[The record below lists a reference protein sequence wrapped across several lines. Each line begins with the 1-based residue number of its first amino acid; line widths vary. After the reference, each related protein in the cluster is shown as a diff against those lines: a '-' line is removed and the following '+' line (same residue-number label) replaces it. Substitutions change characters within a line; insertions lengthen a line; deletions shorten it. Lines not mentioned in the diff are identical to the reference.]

1 MGDQD
6 MTGIRTR
13 RAAARRRKFVA
24 IAAAG
29 TVLLSGATVTS
40 LAAWLDEEW
49 VTAGVDGDPGV
60 LASEFEIEQ
69 SVATDVGTWANRESA
84 GAAGVVD
91 FDDIAAALTPGD
103 VAYGW
108 VSVRAAA
115 DSLGGDVT
123 LVSDYTLGDSP
134 LGDALRYGA
143 RLHPDDTTCTAAAF
157 AGIGT
162 ELVAGG
168 SALTAGSGATTFAL
182 AAGSGGAAG
191 TPLTVCFR
199 LELPAGASDTLMG
212 ETADVTWFF
221 DAIST

>member
-1 MGDQD
+1 MS
-6 MTGIRTR
+6 GITAR
-13 RAAARRRKFVA
+13 RAAARHRKIVA
-24 IAAAG
+24 VAAAG
-29 TVLLSGATVTS
+29 AVLLTGATVTS

-49 VTAGVDGDPGV
+49 VTAGVDGAPGV
-60 LASEFEIEQ
+60 VASEFEIEQ
-69 SVATDVGTWANRESA
+69 SVATDAGAWFDRETA

-91 FDDIAAALTPGD
+91 FDDVAAALSPGE

-108 VSVRAAA
+108 VSLRTAA
-115 DSLGGDVT
+115 DSLGGDLT

-143 RLHPDDTTCTAAAF
+143 RLHPDSTTCTAGAF
-157 AGIGT
+157 ATTGS
-162 ELVAGG
+162 ELVADG
-168 SALTAGSGATTFAL
+168 SVLTAGSGATTFAL
-182 AAGSGGAAG
+182 AAGVAGAPGASQ
-191 TPLTVCFR
+191 TVCFR

>member
-1 MGDQD
+1 M
-6 MTGIRTR
+6 R

-24 IAAAG
+24 MAAAG
-29 TVLLSGATVTS
+29 VVLLSGATVTS

-49 VTAGVDGDPGV
+49 VTAGVDGAPGV
-60 LASEFEIEQ
+60 IASEFEIEQ
-69 SVATDVGTWANRESA
+69 SVATDA
-84 GAAGVVD
+84 GAWFDRETAGTAGVVD
-91 FDDIAAALTPGD
+91 FDDVAAALAPGD

-108 VSVRAAA
+108 VSLRAAA
-115 DSLGGDVT
+115 DSLGGDLT

-143 RLHPDDTTCTAAAF
+143 RLHPDSTTCTAGAF
-157 AGIGT
+157 ASTGSQ
-162 ELVAGG
+162 LVASGSVLTGG
-168 SALTAGSGATTFAL
+168 SGGTTFAL
-182 AAGSGGAAG
+182 AAGASGLPG
-191 TPLTVCFR
+191 TPQTVCFR

>member
-1 MGDQD
+1 MMGKT
-6 MTGIRTR
+6 MR

-24 IAAAG
+24 MAAAG
-29 TVLLSGATVTS
+29 VVLLSGATVTS

-49 VTAGVDGDPGV
+49 VTAGVDGAPGV
-60 LASEFEIEQ
+60 IASEFEIEQ
-69 SVATDVGTWANRESA
+69 SVATDA
-84 GAAGVVD
+84 GAWFDRETAGVAGVVD

-108 VSVRAAA
+108 VSLRTAA
-115 DSLGGDVT
+115 DSLGGDLT

-143 RLHPDDTTCTAAAF
+143 RLHPDTTTCTAGAYAST
-157 AGIGT
+157 GS
-162 ELVAGG
+162 ELVASG
-168 SALTAGSGATTFAL
+168 SVLTAGSGATTFAL
-182 AAGSGGAAG
+182 AAGAAGSPGAAQ
-191 TPLTVCFR
+191 TVCFR
-199 LELPAGASDTLMG
+199 VELPSGASNTLMG

>member
-1 MGDQD
+1 MMG
-6 MTGIRTR
+6 TPTR
-13 RAAARRRKFVA
+13 RAAARRRKFIA
-24 IAAAG
+24 LAAAG
-29 TVLLSGATVTS
+29 VVLLSGATVTS

-49 VTAGVDGDPGV
+49 VTAGVDGAPGV
-60 LASEFEIEQ
+60 IASEFEIEQ
-69 SVATDVGTWANRESA
+69 SVATDA
-84 GAAGVVD
+84 GAWFDRETAGVAGVVD

-108 VSVRAAA
+108 VSLRAAA
-115 DSLGGDVT
+115 DSLGGDLT

-143 RLHPDDTTCTAAAF
+143 RLHPDATTCTAGAF
-157 AGIGT
+157 ASTGSQ
-162 ELVAGG
+162 LVASG
-168 SALTAGSGATTFAL
+168 SVLTAGSGATTFAL
-182 AAGSGGAAG
+182 AAGASGLPG
-191 TPLTVCFR
+191 TPQTVCFR